1 MQDVM
6 IDLETLGTAAD
17 SAILSLGAVV
27 FDPTTTK
34 IDDNGYY
41 AVISLESNL
50 SAGRTISES
59 TVAWWMQQSPAAQ
72 TIFHS
77 PNKLPLLEVLEEF
90 SDWLSDKDYTVWSN
104 GADFDLPMLAHAYA
118 RAGLKVPWRYSN
130 TRCFR
135 TLKNLPGAGKAK
147 MPPQNDNAHNAFSDA
162 IWQAQAT
169 QALYSALF
177 KK

>member
-27 FDPTTTK
+27 FDPATDK
-34 IDDNGYY
+34 ISDDAYY
-41 AVISLESNL
+41 ATISLDSNL
-50 SAGRTISES
+50 SSGRTISQD
-59 TVAWWMQQSPAAQ
+59 TVSWWMKQSPGAQ
-72 TIFHS
+72 EIFHTKD
-77 PNKLPLLEVLEEF
+77 KLPLSEVLEEF
-90 SDWLSDKDYTVWSN
+90 SDWLADKEYTVWSN

-118 RAGLKVPWRYSN
+118 RAGMKVPWKYSN

-135 TLKNLPGAGKAK
+135 TLKNLPGANKAK
-147 MPPQNDNAHNAFSDA
+147 LPAQVNAHNALADA
-162 IWQAQAT
+162 VWQAQAL
-169 QALYSALF
+169 QAYYSVLF